1 MCDGM
6 SDRHFVLEIQLSLAL
21 HTHTH
26 ENDHTTPA
34 AELCG
39 ILTFIQIHTHTNTIT
54 YTYCS
59 NDSVSTYNQVAV
71 YTFCT
76 YLYIYRPSIRCTGNG
91 FWHEA
96 YQRAKSRGFERW
108 PSKIHI

>member
-39 ILTFIQIHTHTNTIT
+39 ILTFIQIHTHTQTQSHIRTAPMIVSPHTI
-54 YTYCS
+54 
-59 NDSVSTYNQVAV
+59 
-71 YTFCT
+71 
-76 YLYIYRPSIRCTGNG
+76 R
-91 FWHEA
+91 
-96 YQRAKSRGFERW
+96 
-108 PSKIHI
+108 